1 MYRIFSCILIFL
13 LVGCS
18 SLNFRTTPLIMENCQ
33 YQNRTGIE
41 FKLNKLEPNFTTYS
55 HIYLS
60 QSRDSLRLPINYVGL
75 KGKLTGQTF
84 ERDYPKQTFWRS
96 TNIFERAS
104 MYDDGYDDLYI
115 SAKQKEVR
123 DRKAKFVVKEAVL
136 ETCQIVYISIDSLVK
151 DRDNPLLIESDD
163 LSIIK

>member
-1 MYRIFSCILIFL
+1 MYRLFILAFL
-13 LVGCS
+13 LVGCG
-18 SLNFRTTPLIMENCQ
+18 SLNFRTAPLIMDNCQ
-33 YQNRTGIE
+33 YQNRSGVE
-41 FKLNKLEPNFTTYS
+41 FKLNQLESNLTQYP

-60 QSRDSLRLPINYVGL
+60 QSRASRHLPMSYAGL

-84 ERDYPKQTFWRS
+84 ERDYPKETFWRS

-115 SAKQKEVR
+115 SAKQKEER

-136 ETCQIVYISIDSLVK
+136 ETCQIVYISIDSLAK
-151 DRDNPLLIESDD
+151 DSDNSSLIKFND
-163 LSIIK
+163 LSIIH